1 MATKLTLTFNTVAGH
16 TLQYSID
23 DPVENLTLDAV
34 KASADKII
42 PVLVSNSGLR
52 AESLKSAEYTTTS
65 VVKIE

>member
-1 MATKLTLTFNTVAGH
+1 MAQKLVLTFNTAAGH

-34 KASADKII
+34 KASADKMI